1 MCRPGEK
8 RALIVFPSSLPSYS
22 VSVERKGRLIYH
34 LSLRFCDIF
43 VSNLTP
49 SPHCLYLVILF
60 YFALLWG
67 FFLFLFFSVSERK
80 KIKGSA
86 GLVAIHNFSL
96 HSNSSKGIEHLGFHL
111 FSCFPSIENVLG
123 WLWPCQLDR
132 RNITDSTFLNKV
144 W

>member
-1 MCRPGEK
+1 MQAWGKKGAYCLSKQSAILQCQCGEEGQAYLPLVPQVLWYFCIK
-8 RALIVFPSSLPSYS
+8 LNPFPSLS
-22 VSVERKGRLIYH
+22 VPCYFVLFCSV
-34 LSLRFCDIF
+34 
-43 VSNLTP
+43 V
-49 SPHCLYLVILF
+49 
-60 YFALLWG
+60 G